1 MQHIP
6 QADLNDF
13 LSDDPMRKE
22 AFVQKI
28 GAAFQE
34 IGFLALRGHYLTK
47 ELQQQLYSEIRAFFE
62 LPIAVKKRYEIDGG
76 GGQRGYTGFGKEH
89 AAGRSVGDL
98 KEFWHFGQDIV
109 SKPHLK
115 ERYTENLIVQE
126 LSDFNRIG
134 NLVFQKLEKTAE
146 VLLQA
151 LALYLKLGEHY
162 FTPFIQDGNSI
173 LRAIHYPPITK
184 APKEA
189 ERAAA
194 HGDIN
199 LITLLMG
206 AQGAGLQVLNRENQ
220 WIDAIAQSDELM
232 INIGDMLSRITNN
245 RLPSTIH
252 RVVNPPEEAWGMSRY
267 SLPFFMHPIPQMPL
281 NCLAQTIDPQHP
293 KQFEDILAG
302 DFLNQR
308 LVALG
313 LLEK

>member
-267 SLPFFMHPIPQMPL
+267 SLPFFMHPVPQMPL